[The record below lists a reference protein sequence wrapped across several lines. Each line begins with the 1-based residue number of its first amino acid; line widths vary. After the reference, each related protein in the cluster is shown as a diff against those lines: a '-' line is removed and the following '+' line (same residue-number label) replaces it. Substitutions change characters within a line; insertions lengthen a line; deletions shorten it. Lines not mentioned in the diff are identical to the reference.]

1 MEIGV
6 ITRLKDSE
14 PEMEKVFRKVA
25 DFGVHTTQLTA
36 WDMTMLT
43 PQNAEAVRATSRKT
57 GVRVCA
63 LWAGYSGP
71 RKWNFI
77 EGPTTLGIVP
87 RAYRAQRVIDLKN
100 GADFAV
106 AIGAPAIVTH
116 AGFLPENM
124 TDPEYLPVRE
134 TLRDIAEYC
143 LSRGI
148 GFWFETGQETPVVLL
163 RYIEDIGL
171 ENLGINLDPANL
183 LMYGKGNPC
192 DALEVF
198 GKYVR
203 NLHVKDGLPPT
214 DGKGRGREVK
224 PGQGRADF
232 PRLLPRLKELGFD
245 GELVIEREIPEGE
258 EQTRDIQETIQN
270 IQLWWGK

>member
-1 MEIGV
+1 MEIGLMSNLRAV
-6 ITRLKDSE
+6 PNAFQR
-14 PEMEKVFRKVA
+14 VA
-25 DFGVHTTQLTA
+25 DFGLYVTQLA
-36 WDMTMLT
+36 CWDMTLLT
-43 PQNAEAVRATSRKT
+43 PQNAEITREASQKT

-63 LWAGYSGP
+63 FWAGYSGP
-71 RKWNFI
+71 RKWNFT

-87 RAYRAQRVIDLKN
+87 REFRAQRVQDLKN
-100 GADFAV
+100 GADFAA
-106 AIGAPAIVTH
+106 AIGAPAIITH
-116 AGFLPENM
+116 TGFLPENI
-124 TDPEYLPVRE
+124 TDEEYIPVRD
-134 TLRDIAEYC
+134 TLAEIAGHC
-143 LSRGI
+143 KSLGI

-171 ENLGINLDPANL
+171 DNMGINLDPANL

-203 NLHVKDGLPPT
+203 NLHIKDGLPPT
-214 DGKGRGREVK
+214 NGLKLGREVK
-224 PGQGRADF
+224 PGLGRVNF

-258 EQTRDIQETIQN
+258 EQTRDIRETIQN
-270 IQLWWGK
+270 LKIWWGN